1 MFGLKLKMKIPGLCK
16 MFDPNFLKKPK
27 GITGAELEYVWLINQ
42 NSIMCFFKSIL
53 KEKQK

>member
-1 MFGLKLKMKIPGLCK
+1 